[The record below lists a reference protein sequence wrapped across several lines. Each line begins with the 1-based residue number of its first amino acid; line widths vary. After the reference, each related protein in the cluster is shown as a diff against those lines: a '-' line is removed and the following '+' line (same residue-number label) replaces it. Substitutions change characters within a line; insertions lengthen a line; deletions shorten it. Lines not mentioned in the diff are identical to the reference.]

1 MMGLYFIIGA
11 VLVAVVGVLAMAVSE
26 PYKDNPLY
34 ERYK

>member
-1 MMGLYFIIGA
+1 MMA
-11 VLVAVVGVLAMAVSE
+11 VCFVVGGILVAVVGVMAMAVSE